1 MANLEVSLNATALP
15 MFRAEDFK
23 EVLNPNESDNKTLDG
38 SLYTDFI
45 GLNRSWQ
52 IKWPRLTDT
61 QYDAIR
67 ALYDYQFTNET
78 YLTLEIPY
86 YSIDTI
92 AKLEISAKD
101 IKWDGCYIYD
111 FSVTIIEAVS
121 VS

>member
-15 MFRAEDFK
+15 MFRAEDFR
-23 EVLNPNESDNKTLDG
+23 ELLNPNESDNQTLDG
-38 SLYTDFI
+38 SIYTDFI
-45 GLNRSWQ
+45 GLNRSWE
-52 IKWPRLTDT
+52 ISWPRLTDT
-61 QYDAIR
+61 QYNAIR
-67 ALYDYQFTNET
+67 ALYEYQFTNET

-111 FSVTIIEAVS
+111 FSIKIIEALS

>member
-1 MANLEVSLNATALP
+1 MANLEVSLDNVALP

-23 EVLNPNESDNKTLDG
+23 EILKPNEADNKTLDG

-52 IKWPRLTDT
+52 IKWPRLTDV
-61 QYDAIR
+61 QYNAIR
-67 ALYDYQFTNET
+67 ALYNSQYTNES
-78 YLTLEIPY
+78 YLNLEIPY
-86 YSIDTI
+86 YSIDTT

-101 IKWDGCYIYD
+101 IKWDGCYIFD
-111 FSVTIIEAVS
+111 FSVTIIEALS

>member
-1 MANLEVSLNATALP
+1 MANLTVSLDSTELP

-23 EVLNPNESDNKTLDG
+23 ELIKPNESTNQTLDG
-38 SLYTDFI
+38 SIYTDFV

-52 IKWPRLTDT
+52 IKWPRLTED
-61 QYDAIR
+61 QYNAIR
-67 ALYDYQFTNET
+67 ALFDYQYTNET
-78 YLTLEIPY
+78 YLHLEIPY
-86 YSIDTI
+86 YSIDTT

-111 FSVTIIEAVS
+111 FSVTIIEALS

>member
-1 MANLEVSLNATALP
+1 MANLEIDLNGQALP
-15 MFRAEDFK
+15 MFRAENFK
-23 EVLNPNESDNKTLDG
+23 ELLKPNESDNQTLDG
-38 SLYTDFI
+38 SIYTDFI

-52 IKWPRLTDT
+52 VKWPRLTDT

-67 ALYDYQFTNET
+67 ALFDYQYENET

-86 YSIDTI
+86 YSIDTT
-92 AKLEISAKD
+92 AKLEISVKD

-111 FSVTIIEAVS
+111 FSVVIIEAVS

>member
-1 MANLEVSLNATALP
+1 MANLEIDLNGQALP
-15 MFRAEDFK
+15 MFRAEDFREILK
-23 EVLNPNESDNKTLDG
+23 PNESNNQTLDG
-38 SLYTDFI
+38 SIYTDFV

-52 IKWPRLTDT
+52 VKWPRLTDT

-67 ALYDYQFTNET
+67 ALFDYQYTNET

-111 FSVTIIEAVS
+111 FSITLIEALS

>member
-1 MANLEVSLNATALP
+1 MANLEVSLQSTALP

-23 EVLNPNESDNKTLDG
+23 ELLNANESDNKTLDG

-52 IKWPRLTDT
+52 IKWPRLTEA

-67 ALYDYQFTNET
+67 ALYEYQFTNET

-92 AKLEISAKD
+92 AKLEISSKD

-111 FSVTIIEAVS
+111 FSVTIIEALS

>member
-1 MANLEVSLNATALP
+1 MANLEIDLNGTALP

-23 EVLNPNESDNKTLDG
+23 ELLQPNESDNRTLDG
-38 SLYTDFI
+38 SLYTDFV
-45 GLNRSWQ
+45 GLNRSWSVS
-52 IKWPRLTDT
+52 WPRITDV
-61 QYDAIR
+61 QYNVIR
-67 ALYDYQFTNET
+67 TLYDYQFTNET

-92 AKLEISAKD
+92 AKLEISSKD

-111 FSVTIIEAVS
+111 FTITIIEALS

>member
-1 MANLEVSLNATALP
+1 MANLEVSLDSTALP
-15 MFRAEDFK
+15 MVRAEDFI
-23 EVLNPNESDNKTLDG
+23 ELLNPNESSNKTLDG

-52 IKWPRLTDT
+52 VKWPRLTDT

-67 ALYDYQFTNET
+67 ALFNYQYTNET
-78 YLTLEIPY
+78 YLHLEIPY
-86 YSIDTI
+86 YSIDTT
-92 AKLEISAKD
+92 AKLEISSKD

-111 FSVTIIEAVS
+111 FSIVIIEALS

>member
-1 MANLEVSLNATALP
+1 MANLEIDLNGQALP
-15 MFRAEDFK
+15 MFRAEDFREILK
-23 EVLNPNESDNKTLDG
+23 PNESNNQTLDG
-38 SLYTDFI
+38 SIYTDFV

-52 IKWPRLTDT
+52 VKWPRLTDT

-67 ALYDYQFTNET
+67 ALFNSQYTNES
-78 YLTLEIPY
+78 YLHLEIPY
-86 YSIDTI
+86 YSIDTT

-111 FSVTIIEAVS
+111 FSVTIIEALS

>member
-1 MANLEVSLNATALP
+1 MANLEVSLNSTALP

-23 EVLNPNESDNKTLDG
+23 ELLNANESDNKTLDG

-67 ALYDYQFTNET
+67 ALYEYQFTNET

-92 AKLEISAKD
+92 AKLEISSKD

-111 FSVTIIEAVS
+111 FSVTIIEALS

>member
-1 MANLEVSLNATALP
+1 MANLEVSLNSTALP

-23 EVLNPNESDNKTLDG
+23 ELLNANESDNKTLDG

-67 ALYDYQFTNET
+67 ALFDYQFTNET

-92 AKLEISAKD
+92 AKLEISSKD
-101 IKWDGCYIYD
+101 IKWDGRYIYD
-111 FSVTIIEAVS
+111 FSVTIIEAFS

>member
-23 EVLNPNESDNKTLDG
+23 ELLRPNESDNQTLDG

-45 GLNRSWQ
+45 GLNRSWT
-52 IKWPRLTDT
+52 IKWPRLTDV

-67 ALYDYQFTNET
+67 ALYEYQFTNET

-111 FSVTIIEAVS
+111 FSVTIIEALS

>member
-1 MANLEVSLNATALP
+1 MANLEVSLQSTALP
-15 MFRAEDFK
+15 MFRAEDFR
-23 EVLNPNESDNKTLDG
+23 ELLNPNESDNQTLDG

-45 GLNRSWQ
+45 GLNRAWEIS
-52 IKWPRLTDT
+52 WPRITDT

-67 ALYDYQFTNET
+67 ALYEYQFTNET

-101 IKWDGCYIYD
+101 IKWDGCYIYN
-111 FSVTIIEAVS
+111 FSVKIIEALS

>member
-23 EVLNPNESDNKTLDG
+23 EVLNPNESDNTTLDG

-67 ALYDYQFTNET
+67 ALYDYQFANET

>member
-1 MANLEVSLNATALP
+1 MANLEIDLNGQALP
-15 MFRAEDFK
+15 MFRAENFK
-23 EVLNPNESDNKTLDG
+23 ELLKPNESDNQTLDG
-38 SLYTDFI
+38 SIYTDFI

-52 IKWPRLTDT
+52 VKWPRLTDT

-67 ALYDYQFTNET
+67 ALFDYQYQNET

-111 FSVTIIEAVS
+111 FSITLIEALS